1 MLAPSKG
8 AGWRAAF
15 ASVVAS
21 VLLMACATHSG
32 PPSPEQAAADL
43 QSHIEQAQ
51 AARQSGDLP
60 KAAALL
66 QDAARSN
73 PTSKQPWVK
82 LAQMQFEAG
91 NYSAAI
97 VAAEDALQRDASDAT
112 ALSVLSVSGLRI
124 AANSLQQ
131 LRKASAVS
139 GSTRVEAEALAHT
152 IRESLGEDVLVPGA
166 PGAPTTKASGAT
178 GSVASATGGRTR
190 ASSANRAAAVSTRTP
205 APDKATTATTA
216 TAGGRNPFNV
226 LQ

>member
-1 MLAPSKG
+1 MLASSRE

-15 ASVVAS
+15 VSVSAS

-32 PPSPEQAAADL
+32 PSLPEQTGADL

-66 QDAARSN
+66 QDAAKSN

-82 LAQMQFEAG
+82 LAQMQFEAS

-97 VAAEDALQRDASDAT
+97 VAAEEALQREATDAT

-152 IRESLGEDVLVPGA
+152 IRESLGEDVLVPGVPA
-166 PGAPTTKASGAT
+166 TKASGVT
-178 GSVASATGGRTR
+178 GSVASATNSRAR
-190 ASSANRAAAVSTRTP
+190 ASSANRAAAVSAR
-205 APDKATTATTA
+205 APDRPSTA

>member
-1 MLAPSKG
+1 
-8 AGWRAAF
+8 
-15 ASVVAS
+15 
-21 VLLMACATHSG
+21 MACATHSG
-32 PPSPEQAAADL
+32 SPSPEQAAADL
-43 QSHIEQAQ
+43 PSQIEQAQ

-66 QDAARSN
+66 QQAATSN

-82 LAQMQFEAG
+82 LAQMHFDAG

-97 VAAEDALQRDASDAT
+97 VAAEEALQREAHDTT

-124 AANSLQQ
+124 ASQSLQQ

-152 IRESLGEDVLVPGA
+152 IRESLGEDVLVPGVPA
-166 PGAPTTKASGAT
+166 GKASGSSASTAAAT
-178 GSVASATGGRTR
+178 SSRTR
-190 ASSANRAAAVSTRTP
+190 APSPNRTAATGTRASDKTAAP
-205 APDKATTATTA
+205 AS
-216 TAGGRNPFNV
+216 GGRNPFNV